1 METFKV
7 PPNPSTSRCS
17 FVDALLSKER
27 LVTTPERP
35 PIAPSPGFWLDMGEV
50 IQNEIPEFQGNLEGW
65 GTVSTKE
72 QTSRQKSKKQTSRQE
87 TRHKAQM
94 RGVGLK
100 EEELDKVYNYS
111 REEMDQYKE
120 ELTHWQKSVVRRI
133 RRQFMNSRS
142 ARTSRKSRG
151 RELDLLRETLER
163 KVRYRDELRVKNE
176 ELKVRLQEVKAKKEA
191 LINSLDRANTE
202 KNPKALDL
210 VNQGFCTMGEFVNW
224 FHPGK

>member
-1 METFKV
+1 M
-7 PPNPSTSRCS
+7 
-17 FVDALLSKER
+17 
-27 LVTTPERP
+27 TTPERP
-35 PIAPSPGFWLDMGEV
+35 PIAPSPGFWQDMGEV
-50 IQNEIPEFQGNLEGW
+50 IQKELPEFQGNLEGW
-65 GTVSTKE
+65 GSVSTKE
-72 QTSRQKSKKQTSRQE
+72 QTSRQRAKKQTSRQE

-151 RELDLLRETLER
+151 RELDLLRDRLEEKKR
-163 KVRYRDELRVKNE
+163 QRESLEATNRQLEVK
-176 ELKVRLQEVKAKKEA
+176 LQQVKAKKEA
-191 LINSLDRANTE
+191 LKQVLEN
-202 KNPKALDL
+202 NPDALDPVRKGL
-210 VNQGFCTMGEFVNW
+210 CSVEEVLDW

>member
-7 PPNPSTSRCS
+7 PTTPSTSRCS
-17 FVDALLSKER
+17 FVNALLSKER

-72 QTSRQKSKKQTSRQE
+72 QSSRQKSRQE
-87 TRHKAQM
+87 TRHKVEM

-151 RELDLLRETLER
+151 RELDLLRDRLEEKMR
-163 KVRYRDELRVKNE
+163 QRESLEATNRQLEIK
-176 ELKVRLQEVKAKKEA
+176 LQQVKAKKEA
-191 LINSLDRANTE
+191 LKQVLEN
-202 KNPKALDL
+202 NPDALDP
-210 VNQGFCTMGEFVNW
+210 VRQGLCSVEEVLDW
-224 FHPGK
+224 FLPGK

>member
-1 METFKV
+1 M
-7 PPNPSTSRCS
+7 
-17 FVDALLSKER
+17 A
-27 LVTTPERP
+27 TPERP
-35 PIAPSPGFWLDMGEV
+35 PVAPSPGLWLDIGE
-50 IQNEIPEFQGNLEGW
+50 IIEKELPESQGNREGW
-65 GTVSTKE
+65 GSVSPE
-72 QTSRQKSKKQTSRQE
+72 KKPSIQE
-87 TRHKAQM
+87 TRHRAMM

>member
-27 LVTTPERP
+27 LVKTPERP

-133 RRQFMNSRS
+133 RRQFKNSKS
-142 ARTSRKSRG
+142 AGTSRKNRG
-151 RELDLLRETLER
+151 RELDLLRERLEEKKR
-163 KVRYRDELRVKNE
+163 QRESLEATNRQLEVK
-176 ELKVRLQEVKAKKEA
+176 LQQVKAKKEA
-191 LINSLDRANTE
+191 LKQVLEN
-202 KNPKALDL
+202 NPDALDP
-210 VNQGFCTMGEFVNW
+210 VRQGLCSVEEVLDW
-224 FHPGK
+224 FLPGK

>member
-1 METFKV
+1 MDTFKV
-7 PPNPSTSRCS
+7 PTTPSTSRCS

-65 GTVSTKE
+65 GSVSTKE
-72 QTSRQKSKKQTSRQE
+72 QTSRQKAKKQTPRQE

-151 RELDLLRETLER
+151 RELDLLRERLEEKKR
-163 KVRYRDELRVKNE
+163 QRESLKATNKQLEVK
-176 ELKVRLQEVKAKKEA
+176 LQQVKAKKEA
-191 LINSLDRANTE
+191 LKQVLEN
-202 KNPKALDL
+202 NPDALDP
-210 VNQGFCTMGEFVNW
+210 VRQGLCSVEEVLDW
-224 FHPGK
+224 FLPGK

>member
-87 TRHKAQM
+87 TRHKAEM

-133 RRQFMNSRS
+133 RRQFKNSKS
-142 ARTSRKSRG
+142 AVTTRKSRG
-151 RELDLLRETLER
+151 RELDLLRERLEEKKR
-163 KVRYRDELRVKNE
+163 QRES
-176 ELKVRLQEVKAKKEA
+176 LKAANKQLEIKLQQVKAKKEA
-191 LINSLDRANTE
+191 LKQVLEN
-202 KNPKALDL
+202 NPDALDP
-210 VNQGFCTMGEFVNW
+210 VRQGLCSVEEVLDW
-224 FHPGK
+224 FLPGK

>member
-1 METFKV
+1 MK
-7 PPNPSTSRCS
+7 
-17 FVDALLSKER
+17 
-27 LVTTPERP
+27 TPERP

-72 QTSRQKSKKQTSRQE
+72 QTSRQKSRKQTSRQE

-111 REEMDQYKE
+111 RDEMDQYKE

-133 RRQFMNSRS
+133 RRQFKNSKS
-142 ARTSRKSRG
+142 AVTSRKSKG
-151 RELDLLRETLER
+151 RELDLLRERLEAKMR
-163 KVRYRDELRVKNE
+163 QRESLEATNRQLEVK
-176 ELKVRLQEVKAKKEA
+176 LQQVKAKKEA
-191 LINSLDRANTE
+191 LKQVLEN
-202 KNPKALDL
+202 NPDALDP
-210 VNQGFCTMGEFVNW
+210 VRQGLCSVEEVLDW
-224 FHPGK
+224 FLPGK